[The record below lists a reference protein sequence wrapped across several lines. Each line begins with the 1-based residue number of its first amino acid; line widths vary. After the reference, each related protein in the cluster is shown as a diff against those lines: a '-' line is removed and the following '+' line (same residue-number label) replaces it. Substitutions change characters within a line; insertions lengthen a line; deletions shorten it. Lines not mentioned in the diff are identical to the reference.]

1 MSDLT
6 FQERI
11 AVQFLRNKKLN
22 LKPTS
27 KSDIAQ
33 KFELS
38 KTYVNWVIDGR
49 ATGPA
54 ADEWGKI
61 NSQNMLVFKKE
72 ERK

>member
-54 ADEWGKI
+54 ADEWKDKFAKYVGI
-61 NSQNMLVFKKE
+61 
-72 ERK
+72 